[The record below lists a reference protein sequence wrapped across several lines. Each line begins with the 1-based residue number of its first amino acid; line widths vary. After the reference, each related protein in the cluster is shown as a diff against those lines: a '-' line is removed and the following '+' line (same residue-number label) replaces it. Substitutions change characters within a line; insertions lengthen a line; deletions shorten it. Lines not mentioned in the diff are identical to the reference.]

1 LEAPKVLDFRCLIWA
16 GGRDA
21 ALTCSFLRE
30 AGFDAV
36 AVGSWA
42 DLRDEIERGA
52 GVLIIAGELLQDG
65 VRAEFEVLLR
75 RQPPW
80 SDLPVVVVAG
90 DAAARHNAQFYLENV
105 GTVSLLN
112 RPLSPGALASTV
124 GAALRARRKQYEVRD
139 LLRQREES
147 ERRREEFL
155 AMLAHELRNPLAPI
169 RTGLQVLRVTE
180 SKDVVSRT
188 YTIMER
194 QVAHL
199 SRLIDDLLDVSR
211 ITRGKIV
218 LQRQKICLQDSL
230 QQAAD
235 AHAKIAAEKGLKIS
249 VLGAERK
256 LYVDAD
262 VTRLEQMI
270 GNVLGN
276 AIKFTPANGSIDIT
290 VSDEGEQ
297 VIVRVKDTGIGIPPT
312 MLSRIF
318 DLFAQTDRSL
328 DRSQGGLGIG
338 LTVVKALAEL
348 HGGSCSAFSAGEG
361 KGTEIVIRLP
371 RAEAPEVAVSD
382 LRRLS
387 SVEQSLRRVLVI
399 EDNREAAESLAMY
412 LRACG
417 HTVHIAYDGVAG
429 MDAAVRERPD
439 VVICDIGL
447 PGVNGYELARLLRQ
461 HPELQRCML
470 VAVTGY
476 GEPRDRVRGM
486 EAGFQHYF
494 TKPADPTELAK
505 LVGMTH
511 PQRPGLQ

>member
-1 LEAPKVLDFRCLIWA
+1 VLDFRCLIWA
-16 GGRDA
+16 AGRDG
-21 ALTCSFLRE
+21 ALTSSFLRE
-30 AGFDAV
+30 AGFDSL
-36 AVGSWA
+36 GLNSWT
-42 DLRDEIERGA
+42 DLRHEIQRGA
-52 GVLIIAGELLQDG
+52 GALIIAGELLQDG
-65 VRAEFEVLLR
+65 VRVELESQLR
-75 RQPPW
+75 QQPPW
-80 SDLPVVVVAG
+80 SDLPVIVVVG
-90 DAAARHNAQFYLENV
+90 HAAAKHNAQYYLENV

-112 RPLSPGALASTV
+112 RPLSPDALASTV

-169 RTGLQVLRVTE
+169 RTGLQILRVTD
-180 SKDVVSRT
+180 SKDAVSRT
-188 YTIMER
+188 YAMMER

-211 ITRGKIV
+211 ITRGKIS
-218 LQRQKICLQDSL
+218 LKRQKICVQDSL

-235 AHAKIAAEKGLKIS
+235 AHAKVAAEKGLKIS
-249 VLGAERK
+249 VRSAEDK

-276 AIKFTPANGSIDIT
+276 AIKFTPANGSIDIS
-290 VSDEGEQ
+290 VALEDEEI
-297 VIVRVKDTGIGIPPT
+297 VIRMRDTGVGIPQT
-312 MLSRIF
+312 MLSQIF
-318 DLFAQTDRSL
+318 DLFAQTDRPL

-338 LTVVKALAEL
+338 LTVVRALAEL
-348 HGGSCSAFSAGEG
+348 HGGSCSASSAGEG
-361 KGTEIVIRLP
+361 KGTEICIRLP
-371 RAEAPEVAVSD
+371 RADAPEVVERDIAVGWNG
-382 LRRLS
+382 
-387 SVEQSLRRVLVI
+387 EQCQRRVLVV
-399 EDNREAAESLAMY
+399 EDNREAADSLAMY

-417 HTVHIAYDGVAG
+417 HSVHIAYDGIAG
-429 MDAAVRERPD
+429 MNVAVRERPD

-447 PGVNGYELARLLRQ
+447 PGLDGYELARFLRQ

-476 GEPRDRVRGM
+476 GEPRDRARGI

-505 LVGMTH
+505 LVGAITH
-511 PQRPGLQ
+511 PGVPTLQ